1 MRRGFIRKRGFVRK
15 VSAGFNPC
23 KLCRAACSDNYELV
37 PRDSFNRE
45 IDYLRLSVIDNCNL
59 RCVYCMPLE
68 GLRFLPKD
76 ELLTPAEFET
86 VARAAVSVGFRKF
99 RLTGGEPT
107 LRLDL
112 VEIVERLAR
121 VPGVEGLALTTN
133 ALLLHELAP
142 ALKRAGLNRINVH
155 LDSLDPATVERQMRW
170 GSFEKIWRGIVAA
183 EEAGLTPIKLNSV
196 VTAGYNESDVVEL
209 ARLTVERDWHV
220 RFIELM
226 PLGGGECAT
235 LSMKRYVSNIET
247 RRRIES
253 ALGPLTEIPS
263 EYLADESRN
272 YRLAGARGVVGF
284 ISPVSEPYCGT
295 CNRMRLTADGKF
307 HLCLLNDD
315 ELDVRKALRSN
326 SSDPL
331 AEVARILLR
340 AVELKPTGH
349 HLLEGRST
357 KDRSMYQIG
366 G

>member
-1 MRRGFIRKRGFVRK
+1 M
-15 VSAGFNPC
+15 
-23 KLCRAACSDNYELV
+23 

-45 IDYLRLSVIDNCNL
+45 IDYLRISVIDRCNL
-59 RCVYCMPLE
+59 RCVYCMPLN
-68 GLRFLPKD
+68 GIRFLPKA
-76 ELLTPAEFET
+76 ELLTPAEIES

-112 VEIVERLAR
+112 LEIVERVAQ
-121 VPGVEGLALTTN
+121 VPGVGELALTTN
-133 ALLLHELAP
+133 AILMRELAQP
-142 ALKRAGLNRINVH
+142 LKAAGLNRVNVH
-155 LDSLDPATVERQMRW
+155 LDSLDPATVERQMRG
-170 GSFEKIWRGIVAA
+170 GSFAQIWEGIEACEA
-183 EEAGLTPIKLNSV
+183 AGLTPIKMNAV
-196 VTAGYNESDVVEL
+196 VTAGYNDDDVVEL
-209 ARLTVERDWHV
+209 ARLTLEREWHV

-247 RRRIES
+247 RRRIET
-253 ALGPLTEIPS
+253 ALGPLFELEANTLS
-263 EYLADESRN
+263 DEARN
-272 YRLAGARGVVGF
+272 FKFAGSRGVVGF

-315 ELDVRKALRSN
+315 ELDVRRALRSGRG
-326 SSDPL
+326 DRL
-331 AEVARILLR
+331 EEVARILIR

-349 HLLEGRST
+349 QLLQGHST
-357 KDRSMYQIG
+357 QERSMYQIG